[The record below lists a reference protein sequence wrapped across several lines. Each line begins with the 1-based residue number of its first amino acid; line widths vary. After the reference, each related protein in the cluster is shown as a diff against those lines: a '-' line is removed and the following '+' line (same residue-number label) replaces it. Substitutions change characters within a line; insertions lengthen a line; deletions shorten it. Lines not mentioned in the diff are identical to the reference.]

1 MICTGDSGEARMDV
15 EMAGGASAGAD
26 TCSLNQLAIVGETVR
41 DQRTR
46 TALVGLLCGVEHG
59 QGRVPPEPRGRKL
72 GLDG

>member
-1 MICTGDSGEARMDV
+1 MIGASDSGEAGMDV
-15 EMAGGASAGAD
+15 EMAGGASACAD
-26 TCSLNQLAIVGETVR
+26 AGSLNQLATVGETVR
-41 DQRTR
+41 DQRAR